1 MLDPWGRGPEGT
13 STSRWAQGQCLP
25 APPRDLLLPNAC
37 LHVGPP
43 GDAINRLN
51 IPLKKKKKYTQL
63 LHIHTHTQKVKIS
76 TQCSKALLEFVKL
89 INKSQKENTTP
100 HLYDYF
106 GRTIALQDRI
116 H

>member
-1 MLDPWGRGPEGT
+1 MLSPWSQEPEGT
-13 STSRWAQGQCLP
+13 STPRWAQGQCLP
-25 APPRDLLLPNAC
+25 APVRDLLLPNAG

-51 IPLKKKKKYTQL
+51 IPLKQEIRTAL
-63 LHIHTHTQKVKIS
+63 THTHTQKVKIS